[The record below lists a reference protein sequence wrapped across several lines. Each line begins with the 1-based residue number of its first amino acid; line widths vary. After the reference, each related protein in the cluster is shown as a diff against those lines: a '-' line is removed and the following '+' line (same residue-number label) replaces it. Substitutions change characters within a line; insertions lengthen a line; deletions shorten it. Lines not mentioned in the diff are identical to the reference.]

1 MRNEE
6 STPTAEQIRKDE
18 RAKQVQ
24 SLDTDMMSQDI
35 QRQDK
40 DADIYIY
47 NYGQW
52 PRILTGL
59 LIADINVILN

>member
-1 MRNEE
+1 MARINFEMY
-6 STPTAEQIRKDE
+6 RKDE
-18 RAKQVQ
+18 RAKPVQ

-40 DADIYIY
+40 DADKYIY

>member
-1 MRNEE
+1 MNEE
-6 STPTAEQIRKDE
+6 STPTAKQIQKDE

-52 PRILTGL
+52 PRILTIL

>member
-1 MRNEE
+1 MNEE
-6 STPTAEQIRKDE
+6 GTPTAKQIRKDE
-18 RAKQVQ
+18 QAKQVQ
-24 SLDTDMMSQDI
+24 SPDTDMMSQD
-35 QRQDK
+35 K
-40 DADIYIY
+40 DADMYIY